1 MKKAPLLILMLV
13 FNLSFL
19 FSQEQ
24 KTPNPESEK
33 EPEPSWTKKG
43 KISFM
48 FNQSAFSNWV
58 SKGENTLAGNVSI
71 NYNFDYVKGK
81 YSWKNNIIT
90 SYGLTKSKNTEFTKK
105 TDDRL
110 EFNSL
115 LGVNADGY
123 WFYSALVNFKTQFTK
138 GFKYSK
144 DENGKEIRTKYTNFF
159 SPATILIGPG
169 MLWEKNKNFKFNIA
183 PATTK
188 LVLVEKDLTLPNEA
202 YYGVE
207 EGDNTRLE
215 LGFNA
220 SGRLKINLMENM
232 TIENLLNLY
241 ANYLENAENID
252 IDYSMNLVMKINSY
266 FTTNLVFQTIYDDN
280 AFEGFQIR
288 EVFGLSFN
296 YGF

>member
-1 MKKAPLLILMLV
+1 MKKAFLLVLLLL
-13 FNLSFL
+13 FNFMFSF
-19 FSQEQ
+19 SHE
-24 KTPNPESEK
+24 KDSVTVKPN
-33 EPEPSWTKKG
+33 WTTKG
-43 KISFM
+43 KTSFM

-58 SKGENTLAGNVSI
+58 SKGENTLAGNASI
-71 NYNFDYVKGK
+71 NYNFDYEKGN
-81 YSWKNNIIT
+81 YTWKNNVTT

-105 TDDRL
+105 TDDRF

-115 LGVNADGY
+115 LGINAEGY
-123 WFYSALVNFKTQFTK
+123 WFYSALFNFKTQFTK

-144 DENGKEIRTKYTNFF
+144 DTNGKEIRSEYTNFF
-159 SPATILIGPG
+159 SPATFLIGPG
-169 MLWEKNKNFKFNIA
+169 MLWEKHKNFKFNIA

-188 LVLVEKDLTLPNEA
+188 LVIVDKDLTLPKGA
-202 YYGVE
+202 YFGVE
-207 EGDNTRLE
+207 EGENTRLE

-241 ANYLENAENID
+241 ANYLENPENID
-252 IDYSMNLVMKINSY
+252 IDYTMNLVMKINGY
-266 FTTNLVFQTIYDDN
+266 FTTNLIFQTIYDDN

>member
-1 MKKAPLLILMLV
+1 MKKAPLLTLV
-13 FNLSFL
+13 LIFNISFL
-19 FSQEQ
+19 FSH
-24 KTPNPESEK
+24 EK
-33 EPEPSWTKKG
+33 DSVTIDPSWSKKG

-48 FNQSAFSNWV
+48 FNQSAFSDWV
-58 SKGENTLAGNVSI
+58 ASGENTLAGNVSI

-81 YSWKNNIIT
+81 YSWKNNVIT

-105 TDDRL
+105 TDDKF

-115 LGVNADGY
+115 LGINADAY
-123 WFYSALVNFKTQFTK
+123 WYYSILFNFQTQFTK

-159 SPATILIGPG
+159 SPATFLIGPG

-188 LVLVEKDLTLPNEA
+188 LVLVEKELTLPNEA

-207 EGDNTRLE
+207 EGESTRLE

-241 ANYLENAENID
+241 ANYLENPENID
-252 IDYSMNLVMKINSY
+252 IDYTMNLVMKINGY
-266 FTTNLVFQTIYDDN
+266 FTTNLIFQTIYDDN

>member
-1 MKKAPLLILMLV
+1 
-13 FNLSFL
+13 
-19 FSQEQ
+19 
-24 KTPNPESEK
+24 
-33 EPEPSWTKKG
+33 
-43 KISFM
+43 M
-48 FNQSAFSNWV
+48 FNQSAFSDWTA
-58 SKGENTLAGNVSI
+58 KGENTLASNVSI
-71 NYNFDYVKGK
+71 NYNFDYEKGN
-81 YSWKNNIIT
+81 YTWKNNITT

-115 LGVNADGY
+115 LGINAEGY
-123 WFYSALVNFKTQFTK
+123 WYYSVLFNFKTQFTK

-144 DENGKEIRTKYTNFF
+144 DANGKEIRSKYTNFF
-159 SPATILIGPG
+159 SPATFLVGPG

-188 LVLVEKDLTLPNEA
+188 LVIVDKDYTLPDGA
-202 YYGVE
+202 YFGVK
-207 EGDNTRLE
+207 EGENTRLE

-220 SGRLKINLMENM
+220 SGRLKINLMDN
-232 TIENLLNLY
+232 ISVENLLNLY
-241 ANYLENAENID
+241 ANYLENPENID
-252 IDYSMNLVMKINSY
+252 IDYTMNLVMKINGY
-266 FTTNLVFQTIYDDN
+266 FTTNLIFQTIYDDN

>member
-1 MKKAPLLILMLV
+1 MKKAFFLILFLV
-13 FNLSFL
+13 FNST
-19 FSQEQ
+19 FSYSLD
-24 KTPNPESEK
+24 KDSVAV
-33 EPEPSWTKKG
+33 EPSWSTKG
-43 KISFM
+43 KTSFM
-48 FNQSAFSNWV
+48 FNQSAFNNWAA
-58 SKGENTLAGNVSI
+58 KGENTLAGNVSI

-81 YSWKNNIIT
+81 YTWKNNITT

-115 LGVNADGY
+115 LGINAESY
-123 WFYSALVNFKTQFTK
+123 WYYSALFNFKTQFTE

-144 DENGKEIRTKYTNFF
+144 DANGKEIRNKYTNFF
-159 SPATILIGPG
+159 SPATFLIGPG

-188 LVLVEKDLTLPNEA
+188 LVTVDKDLTLPNGA
-202 YYGVE
+202 YFGVE
-207 EGDNTRLE
+207 EGENTRLE

-232 TIENLLNLY
+232 TIENLINLY
-241 ANYLENAENID
+241 ANYLEDPENID
-252 IDYSMNLVMKINSY
+252 IDYTMNLVMKINGY
-266 FTTNLVFQTIYDDN
+266 FTTNLIFQTIYDDN
-280 AFEGFQIR
+280 AYEGFQIR

>member
-1 MKKAPLLILMLV
+1 M
-13 FNLSFL
+13 FSF
-19 FSQEQ
+19 SH
-24 KTPNPESEK
+24 EK
-33 EPEPSWTKKG
+33 DSVAIEKNWTKKG

-48 FNQSAFSNWV
+48 FNQSAFSDWV
-58 SKGENTLAGNVSI
+58 ARGENTLASNASI
-71 NYNFDYVKGK
+71 NYNFDYEKGN
-81 YSWKNNIIT
+81 YTWKNNITT

-115 LGVNADGY
+115 LGINAEGY
-123 WFYSALVNFKTQFTK
+123 WYYSILFNFKTQFTK

-144 DENGKEIRTKYTNFF
+144 DANGKEIRSKYTNFF
-159 SPATILIGPG
+159 SPATFLVGPG
-169 MLWEKNKNFKFNIA
+169 MLWEKSKNFKFNIA

-188 LVLVEKDLTLPNEA
+188 LVIVDKDFTLPKGA
-202 YYGVE
+202 YFGVK
-207 EGDNTRLE
+207 EGENTRLE

-220 SGRLKINLMENM
+220 SGRLKINLMENIS
-232 TIENLLNLY
+232 IENLLNLY
-241 ANYLENAENID
+241 ANYLEDPENID
-252 IDYSMNLVMKINSY
+252 IDYTMNLVMKINGY
-266 FTTNLVFQTIYDDN
+266 FTTNLIFQTIYDDN